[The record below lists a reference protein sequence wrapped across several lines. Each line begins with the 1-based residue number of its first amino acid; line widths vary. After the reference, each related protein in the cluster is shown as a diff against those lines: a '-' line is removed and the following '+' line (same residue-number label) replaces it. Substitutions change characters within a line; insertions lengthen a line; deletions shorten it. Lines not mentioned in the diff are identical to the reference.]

1 VNDSFSFKFS
11 QNDKLN
17 DYIEAS
23 MTNTPTSQTF
33 IDPDGTIARKGI
45 LTLIDPESGN
55 SKFVWTISNA
65 KVLCFFQS
73 QSLLTIVKLYRNSSL
88 VIKDVNS
95 TPCFL
100 LTNYKDTK
108 DGSVLACA
116 TSTQEKEVW
125 IQTIKS
131 HLPNRS

>member
-1 VNDSFSFKFS
+1 
-11 QNDKLN
+11 
-17 DYIEAS
+17 

-45 LTLIDPESGN
+45 LTLIDPETGN
-55 SKFVWTISNA
+55 SKFVWTVSNN

-95 TPCFL
+95 TPCFM
-100 LTNYKDTK
+100 LTNYKDAK

-125 IQTIKS
+125 IETIKS
-131 HLPNRS
+131 HLPSRSQ